1 MRPWFDAHVHVLG
14 GGSDAL
20 DELRRIE
27 TGYGYTDA
35 NLLSVEGMD
44 DAAQNA
50 LAIAWKLD
58 GEREAAETD
67 GASHRYALGGLHH
80 RYAYDYRKE
89 LETVWALGFDG
100 LKMIENKPT
109 ERRRWGIAQNDPAL
123 DPLYAYAEENDI
135 PLLIHVNDPREFWD
149 EKRCPAWARDAG
161 YFYDGSFVSFEQI
174 LSESLDMLKKHPRLR
189 VCFAHFLFLSDD
201 EPALRDILQAY
212 PNVCLDVTAG
222 TEMYPNFARDPAVWR
237 RFFGDFADRILYGT
251 DNCASMNAEDKRI
264 ADVLNNLERRFF
276 LSRDPIP
283 LWEDTV
289 EGLGLAPDGVQA
301 LLYGNAKRFFGAKPR
316 PVNRV
321 IACRYLRERLSDKS
335 LQLTEREHEI
345 TTKTLAKCLQ

>member
-1 MRPWFDAHVHVLG
+1 MQRMVHGLG
-14 GGSDAL
+14 VHIVVDHAA
-20 DELRRIE
+20 RRAEPAVI
-27 TGYGYTDA
+27 GK
-35 NLLSVEGMD
+35 VEPR
-44 DAAQNA
+44 Q
-50 LAIAWKLD
+50 
-58 GEREAAETD
+58 R
-67 GASHRYALGGLHH
+67 LH
-80 RYAYDYRKE
+80 
-89 LETVWALGFDG
+89 
-100 LKMIENKPT
+100 
-109 ERRRWGIAQNDPAL
+109 
-123 DPLYAYAEENDI
+123 
-135 PLLIHVNDPREFWD
+135 
-149 EKRCPAWARDAG
+149 
-161 YFYDGSFVSFEQI
+161 GSFVSFEQI

-251 DNCASMNAEDKRI
+251 DNCAPMNAEDKRI

-345 TTKTLAKCLQ
+345 TAKTLAKCLQ